1 MKLKPCPFCGGESE
15 QPDLDT
21 VYCGNGECL
30 MHWHTLELDS
40 LLWNTRP
47 IEDKQAG
54 EIARLKKKIKQW
66 VCGVCEINEE
76 SECDHKTCEVFKTLK
91 ERQGE

>member
-1 MKLKPCPFCGGESE
+1 MECRECKIR
-15 QPDLDT
+15 QDDYMDL
-21 VYCGNGECL
+21 CKE
-30 MHWHTLELDS
+30 H
-40 LLWNTRP
+40 
-47 IEDKQAG
+47 DKQAK